1 MLQSKLCVIKTKI
14 ILTYIQFAHGVSF
27 SFIALEFVLFVNVA
41 KYTTWL
47 RSCFGGQEICK
58 KNEDKNIVVTLYSKR
73 ETCAQQL

>member
-47 RSCFGGQEICK
+47 RSCFGGQE